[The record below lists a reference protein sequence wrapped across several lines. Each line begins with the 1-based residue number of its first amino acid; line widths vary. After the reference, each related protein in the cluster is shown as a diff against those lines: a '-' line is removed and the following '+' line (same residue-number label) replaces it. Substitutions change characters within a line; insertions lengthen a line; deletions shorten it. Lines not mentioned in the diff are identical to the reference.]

1 MKTYFLKHLKELQ
14 LHIILYIILTSFL
27 FIISYIYSDQW
38 IYILIKPLI
47 SLKKSNYLI
56 FTDIVEIFMVKI
68 LLSLIISISISIIC
82 SLFQIWFFLAPGLY
96 KKENILL
103 LKILIFFL
111 IILIITSYLIF
122 TYLIPNV
129 WKFFIDFEKT
139 PNNFLYNIH
148 LEPQL
153 YKYILFSIK
162 LLILISL
169 MFQYPFLIFILLF
182 FKKELIKNITKFRKI
197 YYIITLII
205 ASLIAPPDV
214 INQIIIFLLLLL
226 INEILLLLFYIV
238 NKN

>member
-14 LHIILYIILTSFL
+14 LHLILYILLITFL

-56 FTDIVEIFMVKI
+56 FTDIVEMFMVKI
-68 LLSLIISISISIIC
+68 LLSIVIALSISLIC

-96 KKENILL
+96 KMENIIL

-111 IILIITSYLIF
+111 VILIISNYLIF
-122 TYLIPNV
+122 TYLIPNI
-129 WKFFIDFEKT
+129 WQFFLNFEKT
-139 PNNFLYNIH
+139 PHSFLYNIH

-153 YKYILFSIK
+153 YKYMFFIMK

-182 FKKELIKNITKFRKI
+182 FKKELINSITKFRKI
-197 YYIITLII
+197 YYIVTLII
-205 ASLIAPPDV
+205 ASLIAPPD
-214 INQIIIFLLLLL
+214 ILNQIFIFLLLLFL
-226 INEILLLLFYIV
+226 NELLLLLFYVI
-238 NKN
+238 NKV

>member
-214 INQIIIFLLLLL
+214 INKIIIFLLLLL